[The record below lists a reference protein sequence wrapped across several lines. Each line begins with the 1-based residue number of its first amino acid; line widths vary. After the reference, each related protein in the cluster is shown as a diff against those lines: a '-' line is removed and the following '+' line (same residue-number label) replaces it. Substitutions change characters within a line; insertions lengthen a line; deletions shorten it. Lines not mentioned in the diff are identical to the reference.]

1 MNRPAQLEKRLELL
15 ITDAN
20 GVPRGKTIESD
31 AYDDDNP
38 PRLAEAVLFQCIH
51 GSYAEATMDDYNP
64 KDEDFILSPDWTTY
78 RRTAW
83 KDDSVGQVICEALDK
98 DGDPLPYDT
107 RNVLKRVLKA
117 YEERGLTP
125 IIAPEIEFYLLTAP
139 KRGDRELEPGSGVDG
154 RDEFG
159 GEAFSFDAL
168 DRYAPFVSFLQEAAQ
183 AAELNMS
190 AILHEVGA
198 GQMEINVDH
207 GPALEV
213 ADQLVL
219 MKRLVKGCAVEHGY
233 LASFMAKTSLK
244 SPGSGLHL
252 HCSMQNQSGENLFA
266 LVEDKA
272 PQKLRHF
279 IGGLQKYLPEGFAF
293 LAPNINS
300 YKRFAG
306 DLCMPLNVEWGYDNR
321 TTGLRVPY
329 GLPEDGRVE
338 MRVGGADANPYLA
351 ISLMLAAGLLG
362 MDESIEPTEAQE
374 EDCWEN
380 ESELPSNLELALVNL
395 EEGTA
400 LSAIMGEEIL
410 RVFTSIKQD
419 ELEDYHLRLSSW
431 EIHYLGSML

>member
-1 MNRPAQLEKRLELL
+1 
-15 ITDAN
+15 
-20 GVPRGKTIESD
+20 
-31 AYDDDNP
+31 
-38 PRLAEAVLFQCIH
+38 
-51 GSYAEATMDDYNP
+51 
-64 KDEDFILSPDWTTY
+64 
-78 RRTAW
+78 
-83 KDDSVGQVICEALDK
+83 
-98 DGDPLPYDT
+98 
-107 RNVLKRVLKA
+107 
-117 YEERGLTP
+117 
-125 IIAPEIEFYLLTAP
+125 
-139 KRGDRELEPGSGVDG
+139 
-154 RDEFG
+154 
-159 GEAFSFDAL
+159 
-168 DRYAPFVSFLQEAAQ
+168 
-183 AAELNMS
+183 
-190 AILHEVGA
+190 
-198 GQMEINVDH
+198 
-207 GPALEV
+207 
-213 ADQLVL
+213 

-252 HCSMQNQSGENLFA
+252 HCSMQNQSGDNLFA
-266 LVEDKA
+266 LIDDKA
-272 PQKLRHF
+272 PHKLRHF

-400 LSAIMGEEIL
+400 LSAILGEEIL

-431 EIHYLGSML
+431 EIQYLGSML

>member
-1 MNRPAQLEKRLELL
+1 MNRPAQLEQRIELL

-20 GVPRGKTIESD
+20 GVPRGKTIDSES
-31 AYDDDNP
+31 YDEDNP

-51 GSYAEATMDDYNP
+51 GGYAEATMDDYNP
-64 KDEDFILSPDWTTY
+64 KDEDLILAPDWNTY

-98 DGDPLPYDT
+98 DGDPLPYDA
-107 RNVLKRVLKA
+107 RNVLKRVLEA
-117 YEERGLTP
+117 YALRGLQP
-125 IIAPEIEFYLLTAP
+125 IIAPEIEFYLLNAP
-139 KRGDRELEPGSGVDG
+139 KRGDQTLEPGAGVDG

-159 GEAFSFDAL
+159 GEAYSFDAL
-168 DRYAPFVSFLQEAAQ
+168 DRYAPFVSFLQEAA
-183 AAELNMS
+183 ATARLNIS

-233 LASFMAKTSLK
+233 LASFMAKPSLK

-252 HCSMQNQSGENLFA
+252 HCSMQNEAGENLFA
-266 LVEDKA
+266 LVDDQA
-272 PQKLRHF
+272 PEALRHF
-279 IGGLQKYLPEGFAF
+279 IGGLQRYLPEGFAF

-338 MRVGGADANPYLA
+338 MRVAGADANPYLA
-351 ISLMLAAGLLG
+351 IALLLAAGLLG
-362 MDESIEPTEAQE
+362 MEQRIEPSAPQE

-380 ESELPSNLELALVNL
+380 DSELPGNLELALLNL

-400 LSAIMGEEIL
+400 LSKLLGEEIL
-410 RVFTSIKQD
+410 KVFVSIKQD